1 MNIELDNIF
10 AKISGENIDYAS
22 LRVISDTDKA
32 QVNFALN
39 ELFSGLS
46 LLEWMNKCTL
56 ADAWKIAMDKLRDYI
71 FSITEQTY
79 IVDYLRHAVF
89 DFRRKTLHDL
99 QSSIHAN
106 EFIQYPSD
114 KHPELEE
121 SAHIKIQTGM
131 DIIKNLL
138 AQPAYKQPIKNNTKP
153 TKQANIMQHTKEN
166 EREYERVKK

>member
-1 MNIELDNIF
+1 MDIELENIF

-32 QVNFALN
+32 QVDFALN
-39 ELFSGLS
+39 EIFSGLS

-56 ADAWKIAMDKLRDYI
+56 TDAWKIALDKLRGYI

-89 DFRRKTLHDL
+89 DFRHKKLRDL

-106 EFIQYPSD
+106 EYIQCSTNKYN
-114 KHPELEE
+114 ELEE
-121 SAHIKIQTGM
+121 QANSKIQTGV
-131 DIIKNLL
+131 DIIRDLL
-138 AQPAYKQPIKNNTKP
+138 ANPEYKQPITNNTK
-153 TKQANIMQHTKEN
+153 TAVQTNVMQHTKEN
-166 EREYERVKK
+166 EKEYERVRK